1 MSLVPPASGLRTF
14 RAPAARRERW
24 CYSWRMRPRAVLVA
38 LSLVAACT
46 GASSSS
52 GEPAQRSAQTSPTA
66 RPVPPPDPREV
77 KLSAIVVKLLEEE
90 HLRHRPIDDALSR
103 KAFDQYMEQLDP
115 SKMFLL
121 KADAQKLEAHADRID
136 DELRAGRLELAHDG
150 AALYAN
156 RVAVVEKM
164 VADILAK
171 PLDFSD
177 EEFIETDPEKVELAG
192 SEDELRERWRR
203 RLELEVLEQVAMFD
217 ERAEALAKGKDK
229 AKDKK
234 KKPVP
239 GAPGENL
246 DVDDDDGPALSAEQI
261 PPTAEGR
268 EQKAR
273 TDLAK
278 RYAGRFARLATPKS
292 LDAAAG
298 LINAVTSVFDPHTNY
313 LPPAEKANF
322 DIHMSGSLEG
332 IGAVLR
338 EDDHY
343 IRVVEIVPGG
353 ASWRQGQLEAEDLI
367 KSVAQQGKDPVDTG
381 DMPIDDVVAMIRG
394 PKGSRVTLTVE
405 KPTGDTKVI
414 AITRDV
420 VVIEEAFA
428 RGAVLQMKG
437 SPKAYGYI
445 YLPSF
450 YGGQMSGTKRS
461 AAGDVRRLL
470 AEMKKRK
477 LAGVILDIRGN
488 GGGLLED
495 SVEMTGL
502 LIDKGPVV
510 QTQQSDGNREVLG
523 DDQAGTTFDG
533 GSVVLVD
540 RFSASASEILAGALQ
555 DYKRSVIV
563 GTGPTHGKGTVQVLA
578 DLDKM
583 GGDTDPLGSLK
594 ITIQQFFRVSGAST
608 QWQGV
613 VPDILLPDPAG
624 HIEAGERQLDNSIP
638 WSQIDPVPHR
648 SWPGARWNQADLA
661 AKSAKRIASSD
672 VFRKIAART
681 ELQRQWVKDTK
692 VPLKKAAFT
701 AQRAERR
708 AALEAVTPKLDAA
721 PAKMTVSIIDYD
733 GKATPE
739 ARPGG
744 GKADDTVE
752 RWREALSRNPWVE
765 ESLLVLQD
773 AEK

>member
-1 MSLVPPASGLRTF
+1 MLRAH
-14 RAPAARRERW
+14 R
-24 CYSWRMRPRAVLVA
+24 VLVA

-46 GASSSS
+46 GAGSPS
-52 GEPAQRSAQTSPTA
+52 GEPAQRSPQASPNA

-77 KLSAIVVKLLEEE
+77 KLSSIVVKLLEDE
-90 HLRHRPIDDALSR
+90 HLRHRKLDDALSR
-103 KAFDQYMEQLDP
+103 KAFDQYLEQLDP

-121 KADAQKLEAHADRID
+121 KADAQKLESHADRVD
-136 DELRAGRLELAHDG
+136 DELRTGRLDLAHDG
-150 AALYAN
+150 AALFAS
-156 RVAVVEKM
+156 RVAVVEKL
-164 VADILAK
+164 VADLLAK
-171 PLDFSD
+171 PLDFND
-177 EEFIETDPEKVELAG
+177 EEFIETDPEKMELAA
-192 SEDELRERWRR
+192 SEEELRERWRR
-203 RLELEVLEQVAMFD
+203 RLELEVLEQVSMME
-217 ERAEALAKGKDK
+217 ERSAALAKDKGKD
-229 AKDKK
+229 AGKDKK
-234 KKPVP
+234 KKPRAP
-239 GAPGENL
+239 GPPGENL
-246 DVDDDDGPALSAEQI
+246 DDDDDNGLPHLSAEQI

-292 LDAAAG
+292 LDAAAT

-353 ASWRQGQLEAEDLI
+353 ASWRQGQLEPEDLI
-367 KSVAQQGKDPVDTG
+367 KSVAQQSKDAVDVG

-394 PKGSRVTLTVE
+394 PKGTRVTLTVE

-420 VVIEEAFA
+420 VVIEEAYA

-450 YGGQMSGTKRS
+450 YGGQISGTKRS

-470 AEMKKRK
+470 AEMRKRK

-502 LIDKGPVV
+502 FIDRGPVV
-510 QTQQSDGNREVLG
+510 QTQQSDGNREVLN

-533 GSVVLVD
+533 TAVVLVD

-555 DYKRSVIV
+555 DYKRAVIV

-578 DLDKM
+578 DLDRM
-583 GGDTDPLGSLK
+583 GGETSEKLGSLK

-613 VPDILLPDPAG
+613 VPDILLPDPVG
-624 HIEAGERQLDNSIP
+624 YIEAGERQLDNSIP
-638 WSQIDPVPHR
+638 WSQIDPVPHKK
-648 SWPGARWNQADLA
+648 WPGGRWNMADLA
-661 AKSAKRIASSD
+661 AKSAKRVSSSD
-672 VFRKIAART
+672 VFRKIGSRT
-681 ELQRQWVKDTK
+681 ELQRQWVKDSK
-692 VPLKKAAFT
+692 VPLKKQAFA
-701 AQRAERR
+701 AQRAERK
-708 AALEAVTPKLDAA
+708 AALEAVTPDLDAA
-721 PAKMTVSIIDYD
+721 PARLTVSVIDYD
-733 GKATPE
+733 GKAAPV
-739 ARPGG
+739 ARPNG
-744 GKADDTVE
+744 GKPDDSAA
-752 RWREALSRNPWVE
+752 RWREGLAKNPWVE
-765 ESLLVLQD
+765 EALLVLQD
-773 AEK
+773 AEKP

>member
-1 MSLVPPASGLRTF
+1 MRS
-14 RAPAARRERW
+14 AA
-24 CYSWRMRPRAVLVA
+24 AVLLV
-38 LSLVAACT
+38 LSSTAASCT
-46 GASSSS
+46 GAGSPS
-52 GEPAQRSAQTSPTA
+52 GEPAQRSAQASPSA
-66 RPVPPPDPREV
+66 RSVPPPDPREV

-103 KAFDQYMEQLDP
+103 KAFDQYLEQLDP

-121 KADAQKLEAHADRID
+121 KADAQKLESHADRID
-136 DELRAGRLELAHDG
+136 DELRAGRLDLAHDG
-150 AALYAN
+150 AVLFAN

-164 VADILAK
+164 VADLLAR
-171 PLDFSD
+171 PLDFND
-177 EEFIETDPEKVELAG
+177 EEFIETDPEKMELAG

-203 RLELEVLEQVAMFD
+203 RLELEVLEQVAMMD
-217 ERAEALAKGKDK
+217 ERADALAKGKDK
-229 AKDKK
+229 SRDKK

-239 GAPGENL
+239 GAPGENM
-246 DVDDDDGPALSAEQI
+246 DDEDDAPALSAEQI

-278 RYAGRFARLATPKS
+278 RYAGRFARLGTPKS
-292 LDAAAG
+292 LDAAAA
-298 LINAVTSVFDPHTNY
+298 LVNAVTTVFDPHTNY

-322 DIHMSGSLEG
+322 DIHMSGSLQG

-367 KSVAQQGKDPVDTG
+367 KAVAQQGKDPVDTG

-394 PKGSRVTLTVE
+394 PKGTRVTLTVE
-405 KPTGDTKVI
+405 KPTGETKVI

-420 VVIEEAFA
+420 VVIEEAYA
-428 RGAVLQMKG
+428 RGAVIQPKG
-437 SPKAYGYI
+437 SPKTYGYI

-450 YGGQMSGTKRS
+450 YGGQMSGSKRT

-477 LAGVILDIRGN
+477 VAGVVIDIRGN
-488 GGGLLED
+488 GGGLLD
-495 SVEMTGL
+495 DAVEMTGL

-510 QTQQSDGNREVLG
+510 QTQQSDGNRDVLN
-523 DDQAGTTFDG
+523 DDHAGITFDG
-533 GSVVLVD
+533 AAVVMVD

-555 DYKRSVIV
+555 DYRRAVVV

-583 GGDTDPLGSLK
+583 GGNTEPLGSLK

-624 HIEAGERQLDNSIP
+624 HVEAGERQLDNSIP
-638 WSQIDPVPHR
+638 WSQIDPVPYR
-648 SWPGARWNQADLA
+648 KWPGARWNQADLA
-661 AKSAKRIASSD
+661 AKSARRVSSSD
-672 VFRKIAART
+672 VFRKIASRA

-692 VPLKKAAFT
+692 VPLKKQAFS

-708 AALEAVTPKLDAA
+708 AALEAVTPKLDDG
-721 PAKMTVSIIDYD
+721 PARLAVTIVDYD
-733 GKATPE
+733 GKATPA

-744 GKADDTVE
+744 GTADDTSA
-752 RWREALSRNPWVE
+752 RWRDALSRNPWVE
-765 ESLLVLQD
+765 EALLVLQD
-773 AEK
+773 VEK

>member
-1 MSLVPPASGLRTF
+1 MRT
-14 RAPAARRERW
+14 AA
-24 CYSWRMRPRAVLVA
+24 AVLLA
-38 LSLVAACT
+38 LLSTVAACT
-46 GASSSS
+46 GAGSPS
-52 GEPAQRSAQTSPTA
+52 GEPAQRPPQTNPTA

-90 HLRHRPIDDALSR
+90 HLRHRKLDDALSR
-103 KAFDQYMEQLDP
+103 KAFDQYLEQLDP

-121 KADAQKLEAHADRID
+121 KSDAQKLESHAARID
-136 DELRAGRLELAHDG
+136 DELRAGRLDLAHDG
-150 AALYAN
+150 AALFAN

-164 VADILAK
+164 VADLLAK
-171 PLDFSD
+171 PLNFND
-177 EEFIETDPEKVELAG
+177 EEFIETDPEKVELAA
-192 SEDELRERWRR
+192 SEEELRERWRR
-203 RLELEVLEQVAMFD
+203 RVELEVLEQVAMMD
-217 ERAEALAKGKDK
+217 ERADALAKGKDK
-229 AKDKK
+229 SKDKK

-246 DVDDDDGPALSAEQI
+246 DDDDDSGPALSAEQI

-292 LDAAAG
+292 LDAGAA
-298 LINAVTSVFDPHTNY
+298 LVNAVTTVFDPHTNY
-313 LPPAEKANF
+313 LPPAEEDNF
-322 DIHMSGSLEG
+322 NIHMSGSLQG

-367 KSVAQQGKDPVDTG
+367 KAVAQQGKDPVDTG

-394 PKGSRVTLTVE
+394 PKGTRVTLTVE
-405 KPTGDTKVI
+405 KPTGETKI
-414 AITRDV
+414 ISITRDV

-428 RGAVLQMKG
+428 RGAVIQPKG
-437 SPKAYGYI
+437 SPKSYGYI

-450 YGGQMSGTKRS
+450 YGGQMSGTKRTAS
-461 AAGDVRRLL
+461 GDVRRLL
-470 AEMKKRK
+470 SEMKKRK
-477 LAGVILDIRGN
+477 VAGVVIDIRGN
-488 GGGLLED
+488 GGGLLD
-495 SVEMTGL
+495 DAVEMTGL

-510 QTQQSDGNREVLG
+510 QTQMSDGNREVLG
-523 DDQAGTTFDG
+523 DDHAGTTFDG
-533 GSVVLVD
+533 AAVVMVD

-555 DYKRSVIV
+555 DYKRAVVV

-578 DLDKM
+578 NLDKM
-583 GGDTDPLGSLK
+583 GGETERLGSLK

-638 WSQIDPVPHR
+638 WSQIDAVPHKK
-648 SWPGARWNQADLA
+648 WPGARWNPADLA
-661 AKSAKRIASSD
+661 AKSARRTSTSE
-672 VFRKIAART
+672 VFRKIASRT

-692 VPLKKAAFT
+692 VPLKKQAFA

-708 AALEAVTPKLDAA
+708 AALEAVTPKLDEG
-721 PAKMTVSIIDYD
+721 PARLAVTIIDYD
-733 GKATPE
+733 GKATPA
-739 ARPGG
+739 ARPNG
-744 GKADDTVE
+744 GKVDDTGA
-752 RWREALSRNPWVE
+752 RWRDALSRNPWVE
-765 ESLLVLQD
+765 EALLVLQD